1 MFVLNTKELICL
13 YLLDLKNEK
22 VLTMSSQRF
31 WLAGLIAGMLF
42 MMSLPM
48 MFDVIVIHPW
58 SLLLMAGLVVS
69 GLLISYTLVPWLTVV
84 TVFVYVT
91 SMAILGRTDTS
102 FWALGLLIEI
112 SGMIIAGVLV
122 YGVGYQFKQFENAFL
137 QMVMIRRSSNLQ
149 TQQTVQEEMEREIRR
164 ARRFERP
171 LSLVS
176 IEPINSCSEKQL
188 HHHLKELVS
197 KFEKQLLRGQIANL
211 FTSQTK
217 ANDIITYQ
225 DGKFLVLLPETDKRQ
240 AEAMAQRLNSL
251 CEQTLELSVQ
261 TETASFPSEELTLS
275 GLINR
280 TVNSNSSEKEM
291 PFASEAEEIIVEE
304 FVLQESV

>member
-1 MFVLNTKELICL
+1 
-13 YLLDLKNEK
+13 
-22 VLTMSSQRF
+22 MSSQRF

-58 SLLLMAGLVVS
+58 SLLLMAGLVVF

-91 SMAILGRTDTS
+91 SMAILGTTDTS

-122 YGVGYQFKQFENAFL
+122 YGVGYHLKQFENAFL
-137 QMVMIRRSSNLQ
+137 QMVMIRRGSNLQ

>member
-1 MFVLNTKELICL
+1 
-13 YLLDLKNEK
+13 
-22 VLTMSSQRF
+22 MSSQRF